1 MFQVYLLDM
10 HLSILNDKTSTETLS
25 RTQDLVEP
33 MYLSLT

>member
-10 HLSILNDKTSTETLS
+10 HLFILNDKTSTETLS
-25 RTQDLVEP
+25 GTQDLVEP